1 MRKAIASSLLFSAI
15 AAGGCRPSV
24 VDSDV
29 ERTAPPDQFVV
40 TTKAGMR
47 LTGPAARIDIR
58 HAGPAGTPDVEVFFS
73 ASGGS
78 GQTWSV
84 QSVASPDFLET
95 HSLTARVVDGL
106 LGPGKASVQMRPA
119 TAESTAATAGLL
131 SLRLSAGRLV
141 GDTSRM
147 SDELA
152 AAFDGPFVVT
162 CAVPASSAVAG
173 APAPAPNAQE
183 TRPTLIVDEKFES
196 ALCRPYAALGGWS
209 R

>member
-1 MRKAIASSLLFSAI
+1 MRKAIARSLLISAI

-24 VDSDV
+24 IDPNS
-29 ERTAPPDQFVV
+29 ERAAPPDQFVV

-47 LTGPAARIDIR
+47 LTGPAARIDVR
-58 HAGPAGTPDVEVFFS
+58 HVVPAGTPEVEVFFS

-119 TAESTAATAGLL
+119 TADTTAATGGML

-162 CAVPASSAVAG
+162 CAVPASPAG
-173 APAPAPNAQE
+173 GEAPAPAPIAQE

-196 ALCRPYAALGGWS
+196 ALCQPYAALG